1 MALIKASYTVN
12 RSKAYAGMIADTS
25 LYNIN
30 GTCAAQS
37 DLLIGKLVAVQE
49 VEPVDGHIVVDVATD
64 GTKPLLGIAVM
75 SHAYSPTGVYE
86 AGCATNVMTHG
97 RVWALAEK
105 TLTEVQAAFGGY
117 VDFNASG
124 VVSNGGA
131 VKTGYKFTGEILD
144 TDSPDYKIVKI
155 QVLEGAVAPAEPAG
169 GGA

>member
-1 MALIKASYTVN
+1 MALIKASYTVH
-12 RSKAYAGMIADTS
+12 RSRAYAGQIADTS
-25 LYNIN
+25 LYNVN

-37 DLLIGKLVAVQE
+37 NLLIGKLVAVQD

-64 GTKPLLGIAVM
+64 GTKPLLGIVIM
-75 SHAYSPTGVYE
+75 SHAYSPEGVYE
-86 AGCATNVMTHG
+86 AGTATNVMTHG

-105 TLTEVQAAFGGY
+105 SLTEAQAAFGGY

-155 QVLEGAVAPAEPAG
+155 QVIEGAAAPAAAG
-169 GGA
+169 GA